1 MMYFN
6 LKELWFVSG
15 RTDSRTAF
23 PIHDFADNLDPDLVE
38 IEQVVDIFTACDIA
52 SKVSLR
58 NWPINGA
65 NNGYEI
71 LYSFT
76 SDELSEQVIADVP

>member
-1 MMYFN
+1 M
-6 LKELWFVSG
+6 SG

-23 PIHDFADNLDPDLVE
+23 PILDFADNLDPHLVE
-38 IEQVVDIFTACDIA
+38 IEQVVDIFTGCDIA

-58 NWPINGA
+58 NRPINGA

-71 LYSFT
+71 LYSFA
-76 SDELSEQVIADVP
+76 SDELSEKVIADEP

>member
-38 IEQVVDIFTACDIA
+38 TEPVVDIFTGCDIA

-71 LYSFT
+71 VYSFA